1 MHTGIRTGQMNIGGL
16 SLQFISKI
24 TGSPEVT
31 GDNSKLNVILETMY
45 FCIAHFFRK
54 TLQISLYCG
63 FGIISIK
70 ITGFRIKREK

>member
-1 MHTGIRTGQMNIGGL
+1 MHTGIRTGEMNIGRL

-45 FCIAHFFRK
+45 FRIVHFFRK
-54 TLQISLYCG
+54 SFQIAFYRS
-63 FGIISIK
+63 FGIIGIK